1 MSVSVRFDADESDD
15 EAADELSDLEYGDA
29 FPNLVP
35 PVAGTTRYFRRRL
48 VSRKNG
54 RSTVSHSHIARW
66 TFGFVKDGFTTLI
79 NANWLVILL
88 VFCAAYILSWL
99 LFAALWAAVA
109 EGYGGVNNT
118 CVINVEDFTSAFLFS
133 VEVETTIG
141 FGSKYVSN
149 DCHAGAFLLVLQSIL
164 GLVLDAVLLGLIF
177 AKLTI
182 PRHRRK
188 SLIFSRTAVIHKVD
202 GEWVFQCRVG
212 DLRRSQ
218 LVECHIRLQLY
229 WFRPD
234 PGEGQSGE
242 MLGLRDKEMVFEQHD
257 LDVGYDTGLD
267 RVIFLTPV
275 LITHPISPES
285 PLHGLT
291 PAQLQATD
299 FEIVVI
305 LEGIVEATGLTA
317 QALWSYTP
325 EEVVFNEEFV
335 PVVSRGAASGQWVVD
350 FARIHD
356 TRLIGEPA

>member
-1 MSVSVRFDADESDD
+1 MSICVRLDSDESDD
-15 EAADELSDLEYGDA
+15 KSADEMSDLEYHAVSPD
-29 FPNLVP
+29 LVP
-35 PVAGTTRYFRRRL
+35 PVTGATRYFRRRL
-48 VSRKNG
+48 VSRGNG
-54 RSTVSHSHIARW
+54 RSTVRHAHIARW
-66 TFGFVKDGFTTLI
+66 TFGFVTDGFTTLI

-109 EGYGGVNNT
+109 DWGYGGANNT
-118 CVINVEDFTSAFLFS
+118 CVVNVEDFTSAFLFS

-149 DCHAGAFLLVLQSIL
+149 DCHVGAFLLVLQSIL
-164 GLVLDAVLLGLIF
+164 GLVIDAVLLGLIF
-177 AKLTI
+177 AKLTF

-188 SLIFSRTAVIHKVD
+188 SLIFSRTAVIRKVD
-202 GEWVFQCRVG
+202 GEWIFQCRVG

-242 MLGLRDKEMVFEQHD
+242 TLGLRDKEMVFEQHD
-257 LDVGYDTGLD
+257 LDVGYDTGFD
-267 RVIFLTPV
+267 RVVLLTPV

-325 EEVVFNEEFV
+325 EEVVFNEEFA
-335 PVVSRGAASGQWVVD
+335 PVVSRGATSGQWVVD

-356 TRLIGEPA
+356 TSLVEEP

>member
-1 MSVSVRFDADESDD
+1 MTSVQFNANANDFDASEV
-15 EAADELSDLEYGDA
+15 EYRAATPDL
-29 FPNLVP
+29 VS
-35 PVAGTTRYFRRRL
+35 PVATRYSRQRI
-48 VSRKNG
+48 VSRGSG
-54 RSTVSHSHIARW
+54 RSTIRHDNIARW
-66 TFGFVKDGFTTLI
+66 SFGFVKDGFTTLI
-79 NANWLVILL
+79 NTNWLVILL

-99 LFAALWAAVA
+99 LFAGLWAAVA
-109 EGYGGVNNT
+109 VGYGGANNT

-149 DCHAGAFLLVLQSIL
+149 DCHVGAFLLVLQSIL
-164 GLVLDAVLLGLIF
+164 GLIIDAVLLGLIF
-177 AKLTI
+177 AKLTR
-182 PRHRRK
+182 PRNRRK
-188 SLIFSRTAVIHKVD
+188 SLIFSRTAVIRKVD
-202 GEWVFQCRVG
+202 GEWIFQCRVG

-242 MLGLRDKEMVFEQHD
+242 MLGLGDKEMVFEQHD
-257 LDVGYDTGLD
+257 LDVGYDTGRD
-267 RVIFLTPV
+267 RIVLLTPV

-325 EEVVFNEEFV
+325 EEVAFDEEFV
-335 PVVSRGAASGQWVVD
+335 PVVSRGTPSGKLVVD
-350 FARIHD
+350 FARIHN
-356 TRLIGEPA
+356 TRPVSAL